1 MTTTMRNVPSNDTR
15 KLQLIAVRLLAVV
28 IAAGIA
34 YVGFAILTR
43 PLAVPVT
50 ILLWIVAA
58 LIVLLAALV
67 RLPDETAGS
76 SR

>member
-1 MTTTMRNVPSNDTR
+1 MLNVPSR
-15 KLQLIAVRLLAVV
+15 EAMKLVVLRCLAVV

-34 YVGFAILTR
+34 YAGFAILTR
-43 PLAVPVT
+43 PLAVPLT
-50 ILLWIVAA
+50 IVLWIVAA

-67 RLPDETAGS
+67 RLPGETPRS

>member
-1 MTTTMRNVPSNDTR
+1 MTTTMRNAPSNDTR